1 MAYPL
6 WLCYSEKGIIFSH
19 CPDKLHDKCHLRE
32 GCFSSRFGG
41 VKSIV
46 TREAW
51 QPAGKEPS
59 YIVSWSA
66 STEVNT
72 RTWGLPPLMPFNECG
87 I

>member
-1 MAYPL
+1 M
-6 WLCYSEKGIIFSH
+6 
-19 CPDKLHDKCHLRE
+19 HDKCHLRE

-46 TREAW
+46 TREA
-51 QPAGKEPS
+51 S

-72 RTWGLPPLMPFNECG
+72 RTWGLPPLLPFNQSG